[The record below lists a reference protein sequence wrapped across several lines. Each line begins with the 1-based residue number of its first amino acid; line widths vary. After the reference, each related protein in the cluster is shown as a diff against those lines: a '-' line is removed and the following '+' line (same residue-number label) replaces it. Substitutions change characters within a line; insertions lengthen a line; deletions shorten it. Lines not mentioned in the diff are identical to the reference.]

1 MGVGEGGIIRT
12 WRRGWR
18 VLLVWDGEFRQSK
31 HSSCT
36 HDSTPILYRR
46 RLRSRRQAVAA
57 TDKATVVHGRLQRLG
72 LAVTVTGGHGEGGHG
87 EGGPGDWSR
96 RAARR
101 IAGATAPRPRSTATR
116 SSRAWSSA
124 SASSASAASSATGGA
139 ACLRGR
145 FRRSRGVIRTFPIPF
160 PIPTEVRVAFGQKNR
175 WVYLDEF
182 SAGPVYESVALVS
195 RSHKTGR
202 FMSASLS

>member
-1 MGVGEGGIIRT
+1 MGGGEGGIIRT

-36 HDSTPILYRR
+36 DDSTPILYRR

-72 LAVTVTGGHGEGGHG
+72 QAVTVTGGHGEGGHG

-139 ACLRGR
+139 AVPERSPGDFDGLAELFGR
-145 FRRSRGVIRTFPIPF
+145 FRFRFRLRRKLGLRSDKKSNG
-160 PIPTEVRVAFGQKNR
+160 
-175 WVYLDEF
+175 
-182 SAGPVYESVALVS
+182 
-195 RSHKTGR
+195 
-202 FMSASLS
+202 